1 VQVAAKMILE
11 LSLELRDDGRP
22 WPHPWDH
29 YPFLADGAHVWLRY
43 RDLSAEQREQVRHA
57 LVYVRRRLGPTRVL
71 HGSVQLRQAPVVAG
85 PPQVADQ
92 ESH

>member
-1 VQVAAKMILE
+1 MQVAAKMILE

-29 YPFLADGAHVWLRY
+29 YPFLADGRHVWLRY

-57 LVYVRRRLGPTRVL
+57 LVYVQRRLGPTRVS
-71 HGSVQLRQAPVVAG
+71 HGLVRLRQAPAAAG
-85 PPQVADQ
+85 SRHVADQ